1 LLALLAVRL
10 VLMAVVPVF
19 EPSEARYAAISANMA
34 RSGDFV
40 VPRFTY
46 NCEYQSFDGKPPLV
60 FQAGGMFISCFG
72 FLVSGLRGG
81 ENPYALQFA
90 VRVFPLLSAVLLL
103 VILFHSVKLTDGVE
117 AARLAVVICA
127 SCTAFYAAA
136 GMSMTDMTLTC
147 CVAGALLLYECYV
160 EVKSKSEK
168 VKSAELTPLS
178 LKLSNSQTL
187 KQFLYMSGMAALLGA
202 GMMTKG
208 PVALVM
214 FGLPVFVDAIVNKH
228 WRFVF
233 TWKWLAVAPVFFII
247 AVPWFVLI
255 EQRNPG
261 AVWYFFYNE
270 NFMRFVSHD
279 YGDKYGA
286 GREAFRGVAVL
297 WALVATLPWAL
308 VPAWFLSTN
317 FTNLHELGKRMLR
330 IVKRFDMLAL
340 LAIVGFWC
348 LTSRVLIYYLFPV
361 VPLFA
366 AALAKSGD
374 RALLKRFA
382 PWCAGLTAVGLSVAL
397 LGGMFFSE
405 KMMGAKTP
413 FDYKENHYANEFYHG
428 TKPAEEL
435 AKHRAE
441 YVKLMA
447 AIEELEYWKKIV
459 REQEKKKGES
469 ER

>member
-1 LLALLAVRL
+1 MKVFWQILIGLLLVRL

-60 FQAGGMFISCFG
+60 FQAGGLFCKAFG
-72 FLVSGLRGG
+72 T
-81 ENPYALQFA
+81 ENPYSLQFA
-90 VRVFPLLSAVLLL
+90 VRLFPLLSAVLLL
-103 VILFHSVKLTDGVE
+103 AILFHAVRLTDGAE

-127 SCTAFYAAA
+127 TCTAFYAAA
-136 GMSMTDMTLTC
+136 GMAMTDMTLTC
-147 CVAGALLLYECYV
+147 CVAGALLLYECFV
-160 EVKSKSEK
+160 RVQIHNSSL
-168 VKSAELTPLS
+168 VTPRSS
-178 LKLSNSQTL
+178 L
-187 KQFLYMSGMAALLGA
+187 LYAAGVAALLGA
-202 GMMTKG
+202 GMIVKG
-208 PVALVM
+208 PVALVL
-214 FGLPVFVDAIVNKH
+214 FGLPVFADAIVNKH

-233 TWKWLAVAPVFFII
+233 TWKWLAVAPVFFAI

-286 GREAFRGVAVL
+286 GREAFRGVSVL
-297 WALVATLPWAL
+297 WALVATLPWVL
-308 VPAWFLSTN
+308 VPVW
-317 FTNLHELGKRMLR
+317 EGLGSLR
-330 IVKRFDMLAL
+330 GLRGLRGLVKQFDILAL

-348 LTSRVLIYYLFPV
+348 LTSRVLIYYLFPMI
-361 VPLFA
+361 PLFA
-366 AALAKSGD
+366 AALAKNGE
-374 RALLKRFA
+374 RATLKRLA
-382 PWCAGLTAVGLSVAL
+382 PWCAGLSAVLLSVAL
-397 LGGMFFSE
+397 VVGMFTSE

-413 FDYKENHYANEFYHG
+413 FDFRENHYANEFYHG
-428 TKPAEEL
+428 TKPAAEL
-435 AKHRAE
+435 KRQRAE
-441 YVKLMA
+441 YDKMMEAVEA
-447 AIEELEYWKKIV
+447 WKKIE
-459 REQEKKKGES
+459 RELKEKKRGEG